1 MKLFNWLRR
10 RPDTTEAKINQFE
23 DVLQRI
29 VALQEG
35 TLGGNITPE
44 TCMKSPTVHAI
55 VTAVSRR
62 LAVTP
67 VHVLKKGTKGGRE
80 YKEPQPNHSVAKLLQ
95 SPNPWQ
101 TRYDFW
107 IDAASTFLRWGR
119 FFAFKARGTTGPIRQ
134 LVPLHPRSVTP
145 RQDENWNVTF
155 EVAMKTGESM
165 EYQPSKIFHARSMSR
180 DYLTGDS
187 PVTDVSTTIAL
198 EIMAEEFG
206 YSFFKNGALPLVIFQ
221 FMAGAAGFKDPN
233 QQRQFVQDFQEAL
246 GGNNRHK
253 ALLLP
258 KNIDVPKTVPVEHDK
273 AQFIETRKHQRTVIA
288 GAFGV
293 PPHLVGDLE
302 QAHYNNVE
310 QQDKDFTV
318 NVVLPVAQ
326 AFEAAMERDLLT
338 REDRAAGIIIRFNLD
353 SVLRADFKSRQE
365 GLRLQRESG
374 VISANEWREMEGMNP
389 LSPEDGGDDYI
400 RPMNMATPGEEPET
414 TEDQDDAENANPDA
428 T

>member
-1 MKLFNWLRR
+1 
-10 RPDTTEAKINQFE
+10 
-23 DVLQRI
+23 
-29 VALQEG
+29 
-35 TLGGNITPE
+35 
-44 TCMKSPTVHAI
+44 
-55 VTAVSRR
+55 
-62 LAVTP
+62 
-67 VHVLKKGTKGGRE
+67 
-80 YKEPQPNHSVAKLLQ
+80 
-95 SPNPWQ
+95 
-101 TRYDFW
+101 
-107 IDAASTFLRWGR
+107 
-119 FFAFKARGTTGPIRQ
+119 
-134 LVPLHPRSVTP
+134 
-145 RQDENWNVTF
+145 
-155 EVAMKTGESM
+155 
-165 EYQPSKIFHARSMSR
+165 
-180 DYLTGDS
+180 
-187 PVTDVSTTIAL
+187 
-198 EIMAEEFG
+198 MAEEFG